1 LQKIKSFAQKLRL
14 GRVIK
19 WLLLGYFCYF
29 AVSLLVP
36 PLLQRSGEGAAA
48 PVLSGEA
55 QERVCLVD
63 DNEEALLWRLRMID
77 AAEQQIVMATFDFR
91 GDNSGEII
99 MAALQQAADRGV
111 EVKLL
116 VDGISG
122 SLRLAANPSFRA
134 LAASPGVEAK
144 FYSPIDLLRPW
155 TINYRM
161 HDKYLIIDDTAYML
175 GGRNCFDLFLG
186 SYTDGYNL
194 DRDLVVYEQAAGADS
209 SLAQLQDYF
218 AEVWALS
225 CCRSAPES
233 SRPAA
238 AQQALR
244 EKMAAVREQYAAAYQ
259 PMDWEEATIATD
271 GIALLSNPNAPGNKS
286 PVLWESLCALMQQG
300 RDIRIQ
306 TPYIVCNR
314 SMYEGLAA
322 VTETASVQ
330 IMTNAVENGANPFG
344 CTDYLNNQQKIRQ
357 TGVSVVEWMGGQS
370 LHTKTV
376 LIDDRL
382 SVVGSFNIDMR
393 SCYLD
398 TELMLVVDC
407 PELNRALRE
416 EFDRMAQQSRTVSA
430 DGEATLGENCV
441 PPELPGWKKGVYL
454 LLRVI
459 LLPIRYLL

>member
-1 LQKIKSFAQKLRL
+1 
-14 GRVIK
+14 
-19 WLLLGYFCYF
+19 
-29 AVSLLVP
+29 
-36 PLLQRSGEGAAA
+36 
-48 PVLSGEA
+48 
-55 QERVCLVD
+55 
-63 DNEEALLWRLRMID
+63 
-77 AAEQQIVMATFDFR
+77 
-91 GDNSGEII
+91 
-99 MAALQQAADRGV
+99 
-111 EVKLL
+111 
-116 VDGISG
+116 
-122 SLRLAANPSFRA
+122 
-134 LAASPGVEAK
+134 
-144 FYSPIDLLRPW
+144 
-155 TINYRM
+155 
-161 HDKYLIIDDTAYML
+161 
-175 GGRNCFDLFLG
+175 
-186 SYTDGYNL
+186 
-194 DRDLVVYEQAAGADS
+194 
-209 SLAQLQDYF
+209 
-218 AEVWALS
+218 
-225 CCRSAPES
+225 
-233 SRPAA
+233 
-238 AQQALR
+238 
-244 EKMAAVREQYAAAYQ
+244 
-259 PMDWEEATIATD
+259 
-271 GIALLSNPNAPGNKS
+271 
-286 PVLWESLCALMQQG
+286 MQQG
-300 RDIRIQ
+300 QDIRIQ

-376 LIDDRL
+376 LIDDRI

-430 DGEATLGENCV
+430 DGEATLGEDCV